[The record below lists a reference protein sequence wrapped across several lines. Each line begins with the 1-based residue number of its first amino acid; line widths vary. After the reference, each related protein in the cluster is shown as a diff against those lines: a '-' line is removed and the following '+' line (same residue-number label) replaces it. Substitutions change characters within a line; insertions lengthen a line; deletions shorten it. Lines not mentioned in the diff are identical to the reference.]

1 MPANTAA
8 AAPLAQDETIPLTS
22 ALSVVAPNVDI
33 GTWVPALN
41 AALAKYAFNTDK
53 RMAAAIGQFLVEAG
67 DGFGEIAENLNYTH
81 ADRLAAI
88 FPSVFAN
95 AQAAQPYV
103 GNPVALGSHV
113 YANKLGNG
121 NEQSGDG
128 YRFRGHGLI
137 QLTGR
142 AEYAQF
148 GATIG
153 KTAEDA
159 AANCAT
165 PEGAATS
172 GCWFLASRGCLPL
185 ADAWDI
191 SAITLTVNG
200 KAMLENARRI
210 AFANAMLKELSG

>member
-1 MPANTAA
+1 MPSNTAA
-8 AAPLAQDETIPLTS
+8 APQAQDETIPLTS
-22 ALSVVAPNVDI
+22 ALSAAAPKVDV

-41 AALAKYAFNTDK
+41 AAFAKFAFNTGK

-67 DGFGEIAENLNYTH
+67 DAFTAIAENLNYTH
-81 ADRLAAI
+81 ADRLAQI

-103 GNPVALGSHV
+103 GNPVALGNHI
-113 YANKLGNG
+113 YANRLGNG

-128 YRFRGHGLI
+128 YKFRGHGLI

-153 KTAEDA
+153 KTADDA
-159 AANCAT
+159 AAYCAT
-165 PEGAATS
+165 PEGAAMS
-172 GCWFLASRGCLPL
+172 GCWFLSSRGCLPL
-185 ADAWDI
+185 ADEWDI
-191 SAITLTVNG
+191 SGITRIVNG
-200 KAMLENARRI
+200 KAMLQNAQRI
-210 AFANAMLKELSG
+210 AFANAVLKQLGG

>member
-1 MPANTAA
+1 MPNTAA
-8 AAPLAQDETIPLTS
+8 APQAQDETIPLTS
-22 ALSVVAPNVDI
+22 ALSAVAPNVDV

-41 AALAKYAFNTDK
+41 TAFAEYMFDNDK
-53 RMAAAIGQFLVEAG
+53 RMAAALGQFLVEAG
-67 DGFGEIAENLNYTH
+67 DAFASIAENLNYTH
-81 ADRLAAI
+81 ADRLAKI

-103 GNPVALGSHV
+103 GNAVALGNHV

-153 KTAEDA
+153 KSAEDA
-159 AANCAT
+159 AAYCAT
-165 PEGAATS
+165 PEGAAMS
-172 GCWFLASRGCLPL
+172 GCWFLSSRGCLPL
-185 ADAWDI
+185 ADSWDI
-191 SAITLTVNG
+191 SGITRIVNG
-200 KAMLENARRI
+200 KAMLENAQRI
-210 AFANAMLKELSG
+210 AFANAMLKELGG